1 MSLESTMV
9 QLSAMLESLT
19 VEVRSLRAAMQTLTA
34 TATVEIEARTNKP
47 MIEVLKFGT
56 DEHDLAMIEHNP
68 NPAPPRSRRAR
79 RKDVGVPR
87 SNYPTVTYSR
97 CCGAERRKA
106 SKHDGKCVECR

>member
-1 MSLESTMV
+1 MSLESNIV

-56 DEHDLAMIEHNP
+56 DEHADAIEEAGFP
-68 NPAPPRSRRAR
+68 VSREQPKKR
-79 RKDVGVPR
+79 RGDVGLRRP
-87 SNYPTVTYSR
+87 NYPSITYSR